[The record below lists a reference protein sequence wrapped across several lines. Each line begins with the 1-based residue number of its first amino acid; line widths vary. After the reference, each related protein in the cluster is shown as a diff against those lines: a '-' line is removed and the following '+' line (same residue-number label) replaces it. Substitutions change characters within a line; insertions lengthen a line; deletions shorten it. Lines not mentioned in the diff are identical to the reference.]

1 MIASTCQTADCWQ
14 RGMLKEGATAA
25 AHAPT
30 PTKVNYEIGVENR
43 FVVERV
49 LTASNWAAGAKGSY
63 RAITLN
69 TLEEFLE

>member
-1 MIASTCQTADCWQ
+1 
-14 RGMLKEGATAA
+14 MLKEGATAA
-25 AHAPT
+25 AHAPTPTPT